1 MSVLL
6 GVPSR
11 SIRYLNI
18 HREGTGNNET
28 CDVDSQ
34 WSNPILQKQDD
45 YLVAITRFEVPMNRV
60 PITQKLTNCIEIFK
74 YHMGVQPQDPAL
86 QLNQYPAMNIADN
99 QNLEDLHANNVD
111 IENRL
116 RYYEAIPGA
125 NVTEHGISIDVE
137 PCHTIYKFLQ
147 VLNAKITEVLLYT
160 ANPRIE
166 PVDANNANLS
176 PLAAFRNGHVGTD
189 QNGNQSILNTTNPIA
204 HFSISMDNDFTFS
217 VNMNALFA
225 EKYYIKMSPALFN
238 MLGFKEGTADG
249 NFRTQ
254 LIGRRFI
261 GSRNCDK
268 ADPASMKNQEPAY
281 FDHPQNVVMK
291 YPRDGITQTPIR
303 LINGQNPVNLTV
315 KQTQLS
321 NITIEDQVCKF
332 TAPVSAADTINR
344 CKAIVFSSSMAT
356 TSEGATGNSYRRE
369 LTDYT
374 IPVQTSFSFDPQT
387 LKGSGINE
395 NAASEYTYVNANPSA
410 GRFLQISDPSPL
422 YELKLSARVKCWN
435 FELNRFEFEAIPLPI
450 AGTFSVKL
458 VFISRTEL
466 HRRERPDKLTE

>member
-11 SIRYLNI
+11 SIRYVNI
-18 HREGTGNNET
+18 HREGTGNHET

-60 PITQKLTNCIEIFK
+60 PITQRLTNCIEIFK
-74 YHMGVQPQDPAL
+74 YHMGAQPADPAL
-86 QLNQYPAMNIADN
+86 QPNQYPDMNINDN
-99 QNLEDLHANNVD
+99 QNVEDLHGTNAEIEQRLNYYEPTNNVT
-111 IENRL
+111 
-116 RYYEAIPGA
+116 AG
-125 NVTEHGISIDVE
+125 GISIDIE

-166 PVDANNANLS
+166 PVDHQGAFLS
-176 PLAAFRNGHVGTD
+176 PLNSFRNGHVGQD
-189 QNGNQSILNTTNPIA
+189 GNGGQFILNATNPIA

-217 VNMNALFA
+217 VNMNARFA
-225 EKYYIKMSPALFN
+225 EKYYIKMSSALFN
-238 MLGFKEGTADG
+238 MLGFKEGDGAG

-254 LIGRRFI
+254 LIGRRFM

-268 ADPASMKNQEPAY
+268 ADPASMKNQQPAY
-281 FDHPQNVVMK
+281 YDHPQTVVMK
-291 YPRDGITQTPIR
+291 YPRAQVTQTPIR
-303 LINGQNPVNLTV
+303 LNGLNPISLTV

-321 NITIEDQVCKF
+321 NIFIEDQVCAF

-344 CKAIVFSSSMAT
+344 CKSIVFSSSIAT
-356 TSEGATGNSYRRE
+356 TSEGSSGNSYRRE

-374 IPVQTSFSFDPQT
+374 IPVKTSFTFDPQT

-435 FELNRFEFEAIPLPI
+435 FESNRFEFEPIPLPI